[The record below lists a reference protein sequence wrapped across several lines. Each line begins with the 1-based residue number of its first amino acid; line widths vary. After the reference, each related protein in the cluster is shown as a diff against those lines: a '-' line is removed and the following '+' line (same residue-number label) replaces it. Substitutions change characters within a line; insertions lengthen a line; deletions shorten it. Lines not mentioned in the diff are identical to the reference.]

1 MKSTLRIIL
10 ATFVASASLNAL
22 GQAWPSKPVKVIV
35 PWAPGGAVDTA
46 TRKVAQKLADQLG
59 QPFVVEN
66 KPGASSTI
74 GAQLVVNAQP
84 DGYTL
89 VANDMS
95 YSLLPYVFKKLPF
108 DHEKDLVP
116 VSTTMIAPYAIA
128 VKADGPHKTLQDL
141 IKTAKASPGKLT
153 YGTGGPGSAPHF
165 ATESLSMAANVDL
178 LHVPYK
184 GAADA
189 MTALI
194 GGQIDVVMAS
204 VPSLV
209 AQVKGGKARILAVSG
224 DKRLPALPDVPTF
237 AEAGMKDWGIL
248 NFNGLWAPKGTPPEI
263 IAKLQTEMAKVAA
276 SPDVKAFFEAQGALP
291 GGTKTDEF
299 GKLVQVTTK
308 NWAPVATKANIEKQ

>member
-1 MKSTLRIIL
+1 MKR
-10 ATFVASASLNAL
+10 FAL
-22 GQAWPSKPVKVIV
+22 GIAGLLLVSSLQVAAQQWPAKPVKVIV

-74 GAQLVVNAQP
+74 GAQLVVNSPP

-128 VKADGPHKTLQDL
+128 VKADAPYKTLQDL
-141 IKTAKASPGKLT
+141 LKAAKASPGKLT

-237 AEAGMKDWGIL
+237 AEAGMKNWGIL
-248 NFNGLWAPKGTPPEI
+248 NFNGLWAPKGTPPAV
-263 IAKLQTEMAKVAA
+263 IAKLQAEMEKVAA
-276 SPDVKAFFEAQGALP
+276 APDVKAFFEGMGALP

-299 GKLVQVTTK
+299 GKLVQATTK
-308 NWAPVATKANIEKQ
+308 NWGPVAAKANVEKQ

>member
-1 MKSTLRIIL
+1 MRR
-10 ATFVASASLNAL
+10 FVIACLVFAASL
-22 GQAWPSKPVKVIV
+22 QATAQQWPTKPVKVIV
-35 PWAPGGAVDTA
+35 PWAPGGAVDVA

-74 GAQLVVNAQP
+74 GAQLVVNAPP

-128 VKADGPHKTLQDL
+128 VKADGPYKTLQDL
-141 IKTAKASPGKLT
+141 IKAAQKSPGKLT
-153 YGTGGPGSAPHF
+153 FGTGGPGSAPHF
-165 ATESLSMAANVDL
+165 ATESLSMAAKMDL

-194 GGQIDVVMAS
+194 GGQIDLVMAS

-209 AQVKGGKARILAVSG
+209 SQAKGGKARILAVSG
-224 DKRLPALPDVPTF
+224 DKRLPVLPDVPTF
-237 AEAGMKDWGIL
+237 SEAGLKDFGIL
-248 NFNGLWAPKGTPPEI
+248 NFNGLWAPKGTPPAVV
-263 IAKLQTEMAKVAA
+263 AKLQSEIARAVAT
-276 SPDVKAFFEAQGALP
+276 PDVKAFFETQGGLP
-291 GGTKTDEF
+291 GGTPSEEF
-299 GKLVQVTTK
+299 GKLVQRTTK
-308 NWAPVATKANIEKQ
+308 NWAPVAAKANIEKQ

>member
-1 MKSTLRIIL
+1 MRKLL
-10 ATFVASASLNAL
+10 AFLAALAAAASLDAAA
-22 GQAWPSKPVKVIV
+22 QAWPTKPVKVIV
-35 PWAPGGAVDTA
+35 PWAPGGAVDVA

-59 QPFVVEN
+59 PPFVVEN

-74 GAQLVVNAQP
+74 GAQLVVNAP
-84 DGYTL
+84 ADGYTL

-128 VKADGPHKTLQDL
+128 VKADGPYKTLQDL
-141 IKTAKASPGKLT
+141 IKAAKASPGKLT

-165 ATESLSMAANVDL
+165 ATESLSMAAKMDL

-194 GGQIDVVMAS
+194 GGQIDLVMAS

-209 AQVKGGKARILAVSG
+209 SQAKGGKARILAVSG
-224 DKRLPALPDVPTF
+224 DSRLPVLPDVPTF
-237 AEAGMKDWGIL
+237 AEAGLKDFGIL
-248 NFNGLWAPKGTPPEI
+248 NFNGLWAPKGTPPQV
-263 IAKLQTEMAKVAA
+263 IAKLQAEIAKAVAA
-276 SPDVKAFFEAQGALP
+276 PDVKAFFETQGGLP
-291 GGTKTDEF
+291 GGTRSDDF
-299 GKLVQVTTK
+299 GKLVQTTTR
-308 NWAPVATKANIEKQ
+308 NWGPVAARANIEKQ

>member
-1 MKSTLRIIL
+1 MRRLL
-10 ATFVASASLNAL
+10 ACLAALAAAASLDAAA
-22 GQAWPSKPVKVIV
+22 QAWPSKPVKVIV
-35 PWAPGGAVDTA
+35 PWAPGGAVDVA

-74 GAQLVVNAQP
+74 GAQLVVNAP
-84 DGYTL
+84 ADGYTL

-116 VSTTMIAPYAIA
+116 VSTTMVAPYAIA

-141 IKTAKASPGKLT
+141 IKAAKASPGRLT

-165 ATESLSMAANVDL
+165 ATESLSMAAKIDL

-194 GGQIDVVMAS
+194 GGQIDLVMAS

-209 AQVKGGKARILAVSG
+209 SQAKGGKARILAVSG
-224 DKRLPALPDVPTF
+224 DSRLPVLPDVPTF
-237 AEAGMKDWGIL
+237 AEAGLKDFGIL
-248 NFNGLWAPKGTPPEI
+248 NFNGLWAPKGTPPDVV
-263 IAKLQTEMAKVAA
+263 AKLQSEIAKAA
-276 SPDVKAFFEAQGALP
+276 AAPDVKAFFETQGALP
-291 GGTKTDEF
+291 GGSKSADF
-299 GKLVQVTTK
+299 GKLVQTTTK
-308 NWAPVATKANIEKQ
+308 NWGPVAAKANIEKQ